1 MARRILQFGTSRFLQ
16 AHVDFFVH
24 EARLAGQDI
33 GPITIVKTT
42 AGGARDGRVEA
53 LGDVK
58 GFPVRFRGH
67 ENGRSVDET
76 VMVKSVVR
84 AIDANKDWQGVIRL
98 FINDT
103 DIVVS
108 NVGEG
113 GYAVSDEDRL
123 RPPAAS
129 VVPTSYPAKL
139 LALLVHRFQNG
150 AEPLLILPCELV
162 SNNGEVLRQLLVGL
176 SDAWNES
183 REFKTWLA
191 GSVMI
196 CDTLV
201 DRIVSEPIEPIGAV
215 AEPYGL
221 WAIKRQPGF
230 APPLQHPCITYTDDL
245 EPFLRLKLHILNL
258 GHTYLAQIWQA
269 EQRRSDEA
277 VREMLS
283 DLDIK
288 QRLLSL
294 YDDEVIP
301 GFAARGMGEAATRY
315 VATTLERFENPFLNH
330 RVSDIAQNHAIK
342 IERRVGDFIAWARK
356 PNPSLALP
364 RLQALGRAPQASGWN
379 SLPETV
385 LCTAT

>member
-1 MARRILQFGTSRFLQ
+1 MAKQILQFGTSRFLQ

-33 GPITIVKTT
+33 GPITVVKTT
-42 AGGARDGRVEA
+42 TGGARDGRVEA
-53 LGDVK
+53 LGDAK

-67 ENGRSVDET
+67 ANGHSVDET
-76 VMVKSVVR
+76 VMVQSVSR
-84 AIDANKDWQGVIRL
+84 AIDANKDWQGLVQL
-98 FINDT
+98 FVNET

-113 GYAVSDEDRL
+113 GYEVSAEDWL
-123 RPPAAS
+123 HRPVAG
-129 VVPTSYPAKL
+129 VVPTSYAAKL
-139 LALLVHRFQNG
+139 MALLTHRFQNG
-150 AEPLLILPCELV
+150 ANPLLILPCELV
-162 SNNGEVLRQLLVGL
+162 SNNGEVLRQLLAGL

-183 REFKTWLA
+183 REFKAWLA
-191 GSVMI
+191 ASVMI

-230 APPLQHPCITYTDDL
+230 ELPLRHPSIIYTDDL

-269 EQRRSDEA
+269 EKHRPDET
-277 VREMLS
+277 VRGMLA
-283 DLDIK
+283 DPDIK

-301 GFAARGMGEAATRY
+301 GFAACGRGDAATRY

-330 RVSDIAQNHAIK
+330 RVSDIAQNHAVK
-342 IERRVGDFIAWARK
+342 IERRVADFIAWARK

-364 RLQALGRAPQASGWN
+364 RLEALSHCALQP
-379 SLPETV
+379 
-385 LCTAT
+385 

>member
-1 MARRILQFGTSRFLQ
+1 MAKRILQFGTSRFLQ

-33 GPITIVKTT
+33 GPIIIVKTT

-53 LGDVK
+53 LGGAQ

-67 ENGRSVDET
+67 ENGRVVDET

-84 AIDANKDWQGVIRL
+84 AIDANRDWQGLNQL
-98 FINDT
+98 FAGGT

-113 GYAVSDEDRL
+113 GYGISAEDRL
-123 RPPAAS
+123 HRPAAGA
-129 VVPTSYPAKL
+129 VPKSYPAKL
-139 LALLVHRFQNG
+139 LALLAHRFRNG
-150 AEPLLILPCELV
+150 AAPLLILPCELV
-162 SNNGEVLRQLLVGL
+162 SGNGAVLRQLLVGL

-183 REFKTWLA
+183 RDFKTWLA
-191 GSVMI
+191 ASVMI

-230 APPLQHPCITYTDDL
+230 EPPLLHPCITYTDDL

-269 EQRRSDEA
+269 EQRGADET
-277 VREMLS
+277 VRGMLA
-283 DLDIK
+283 DMGIK

-301 GFAARGMGEAATRY
+301 GFAARGMAEAATRY

-330 RVSDIAQNHAIK
+330 RVCDIAQNHAIK
-342 IERRVGDFIAWARK
+342 IERRAGDFIAWARK

-364 RLQALGRAPQASGWN
+364 RLMALVRSAQAIG
-379 SLPETV
+379 
-385 LCTAT
+385 

>member
-33 GPITIVKTT
+33 GPVTIVKTT
-42 AGGARDGRVEA
+42 AGGARHGRVEA
-53 LGDVK
+53 LGDAK

-67 ENGRSVDET
+67 ANGHVVDET

-84 AIDANKDWQGVIRL
+84 ALDANKDWQGLARL
-98 FINDT
+98 FESGK

-113 GYAVSDEDRL
+113 GYDISSEDRL
-123 RPPAAS
+123 RRPASNS
-129 VVPTSYPAKL
+129 VPASYPAKL
-139 LALLVHRFQNG
+139 LALLVHRFRNG
-150 AEPLLILPCELV
+150 AEPLLVLPCELV
-162 SNNGEVLRQLLVGL
+162 SNNGEVLRKLLVGL
-176 SDAWNES
+176 SAAWNES
-183 REFKTWLA
+183 REFKAWLA
-191 GSVMI
+191 ASVMI

-221 WAIKRQPGF
+221 WAIKRRPGF
-230 APPLQHPCITYTDDL
+230 EPPLQHPSVTYTDDL

-258 GHTYLAQIWQA
+258 GHTYLAQIWQT
-269 EQRRSDEA
+269 EQRRPGET
-277 VREMLS
+277 VREMLA
-283 DLDIK
+283 DPGIK
-288 QRLLSL
+288 RRLLSL
-294 YDDEVIP
+294 YGDEIIP
-301 GFAARGMGEAATRY
+301 GFAAHGMGEAATRY

-330 RVSDIAQNHAIK
+330 RVSDIAQNHAVK
-342 IERRVGDFIAWARK
+342 IERRVGDFITWARK

-364 RLQALGRAPQASGWN
+364 RLEAFGCAH
-379 SLPETV
+379 
-385 LCTAT
+385 

>member
-33 GPITIVKTT
+33 GPIIIVKTT

-53 LGDVK
+53 LGDAK
-58 GFPVRFRGH
+58 GFPVLFRGH
-67 ENGRSVDET
+67 AKGRVVDET

-84 AIDANKDWQGVIRL
+84 AIDANTDWQGLIQL
-98 FINDT
+98 FTSET

-113 GYAVSDEDRL
+113 GYDISSDDRL
-123 RPPAAS
+123 HRPAAG

-162 SNNGEVLRQLLVGL
+162 SDNGEVLRQLLVGL
-176 SDAWNES
+176 SGAWNES
-183 REFKTWLA
+183 PEFKAWLA
-191 GSVMI
+191 ASVMI

-230 APPLQHPCITYTDDL
+230 EPPLQHPCITYTNDL

-269 EQRRSDEA
+269 EKHRPDET
-277 VREMLS
+277 VREMLA
-283 DLDIK
+283 DLDTK

-294 YDDEVIP
+294 YDDEIIP

-342 IERRVGDFIAWARK
+342 LERRVGDFITWARK
-356 PNPSLALP
+356 LNPSLALP
-364 RLQALGRAPQASGWN
+364 RLEALRHAPQAKG
-379 SLPETV
+379 
-385 LCTAT
+385 

>member
-1 MARRILQFGTSRFLQ
+1 MAKRILQFGTSRFLQ

-42 AGGARDGRVEA
+42 AGGTRDGRVEA
-53 LGDVK
+53 LGDAK

-67 ENGRSVDET
+67 ANGRSVDET
-76 VMVKSVVR
+76 VMVKSVSR
-84 AIDANKDWQGVIRL
+84 AIDANKDWQGLVQL
-98 FINDT
+98 FVDET

-113 GYAVSDEDRL
+113 GYEVSTEDRL
-123 RPPAAS
+123 QRPAAGF
-129 VVPTSYPAKL
+129 VPTSYPAKL
-139 LALLVHRFQNG
+139 LALLIHHFQNG
-150 AEPLLILPCELV
+150 AKPLLILPCELV
-162 SNNGEVLRQLLVGL
+162 SNNGGVLRQLLAGL

-183 REFKTWLA
+183 REFKAWLA
-191 GSVMI
+191 ASVMI

-230 APPLQHPCITYTDDL
+230 EPPLQHPSIIYTDDL

-269 EQRRSDEA
+269 ERRRHDET

-283 DLDIK
+283 VQDIK
-288 QRLLSL
+288 
-294 YDDEVIP
+294 
-301 GFAARGMGEAATRY
+301 
-315 VATTLERFENPFLNH
+315 
-330 RVSDIAQNHAIK
+330 
-342 IERRVGDFIAWARK
+342 
-356 PNPSLALP
+356 
-364 RLQALGRAPQASGWN
+364 
-379 SLPETV
+379 
-385 LCTAT
+385 

>member
-24 EARLAGQDI
+24 EARQGGQNI
-33 GPITIVKTT
+33 GPITIVKST
-42 AGGARDGRVEA
+42 AGGARNGRVEA
-53 LGDVK
+53 LGNAN

-67 ENGRSVDET
+67 ENGRVVDET
-76 VMVKSVVR
+76 VMVKSVSR
-84 AIDANKDWQGVIRL
+84 AIDANKDWQGLILL
-98 FINDT
+98 FTNET

-113 GYAVSDEDRL
+113 GYDISAEDRL
-123 RPPAAS
+123 RRSAPG
-129 VVPTSYPAKL
+129 VVPTSYPTKL
-139 LALLVHRFQNG
+139 LTLLVHRFQNG
-150 AEPLLILPCELV
+150 AAPLLILPCELV
-162 SNNGEVLRQLLVGL
+162 SSNGEVLRQLLVGL

-183 REFKTWLA
+183 PEFKAWLA

-221 WAIKRQPGF
+221 WAIKRLPGF
-230 APPLQHPCITYTDDL
+230 EPPLQHPSITYTDDL

-269 EQRRSDEA
+269 ERRRPDET

-283 DLDIK
+283 VQDIK

-301 GFAARGMGEAATRY
+301 GFAARGMGDAATRY

-330 RVSDIAQNHAIK
+330 RLSDIAQNHAIK
-342 IERRVGDFIAWARK
+342 LERRVGDFIAWARQ

-364 RLQALGRAPQASGWN
+364 RLEALGHCALQP
-379 SLPETV
+379 
-385 LCTAT
+385 

>member
-58 GFPVRFRGH
+58 GFPVRLRGH
-67 ENGRSVDET
+67 ENGRVVDET
-76 VMVKSVVR
+76 VMVKSVIR
-84 AIDANKDWQGVIRL
+84 AIDANKDWQGLARL
-98 FINDT
+98 FASET

-113 GYAVSDEDRL
+113 GYGISAEDRL
-123 RPPAAS
+123 HRPAADA
-129 VVPTSYPAKL
+129 VPVSYPAKL

-150 AEPLLILPCELV
+150 AAPLLILPCELV
-162 SNNGEVLRQLLVGL
+162 SSNGEVLRQLLSGL

-183 REFKTWLA
+183 PAFKTWLA
-191 GSVMI
+191 ASVMI

-230 APPLQHPCITYTDDL
+230 EPPFQHPNITYTDDL

-269 EQRRSDEA
+269 EKPRPEET
-277 VREMLS
+277 VREMLADPS
-283 DLDIK
+283 IK

-294 YDDEVIP
+294 YNDEVIP

-342 IERRVGDFIAWARK
+342 LERRVNDFIAWARK

-364 RLQALGRAPQASGWN
+364 RLEALSHCALQP
-379 SLPETV
+379 
-385 LCTAT
+385 

>member
-53 LGDVK
+53 LGNGN

-67 ENGRSVDET
+67 ANGRVFDET

-84 AIDANKDWQGVIRL
+84 AIDANKEWQGLARL
-98 FINDT
+98 FASET

-113 GYAVSDEDRL
+113 GYEISAEDRL
-123 RPPAAS
+123 HRPAAG
-129 VVPTSYPAKL
+129 VIPTSYPAKL
-139 LALLVHRFQNG
+139 LALLIHRYQNG
-150 AEPLLILPCELV
+150 AKPLLILPCELV
-162 SNNGEVLRQLLVGL
+162 SNNGEVLQELLAGL
-176 SDAWNES
+176 SDSWNES
-183 REFKTWLA
+183 SEFKAWLA

-201 DRIVSEPIEPIGAV
+201 DRIVSEPIDPIGAV

-230 APPLQHPCITYTDDL
+230 EPPLQHP
-245 EPFLRLKLHILNL
+245 
-258 GHTYLAQIWQA
+258 A
-269 EQRRSDEA
+269 
-277 VREMLS
+277 
-283 DLDIK
+283 
-288 QRLLSL
+288 
-294 YDDEVIP
+294 
-301 GFAARGMGEAATRY
+301 
-315 VATTLERFENPFLNH
+315 
-330 RVSDIAQNHAIK
+330 
-342 IERRVGDFIAWARK
+342 
-356 PNPSLALP
+356 
-364 RLQALGRAPQASGWN
+364 
-379 SLPETV
+379 
-385 LCTAT
+385 

>member
-42 AGGARDGRVEA
+42 AGGARDGRIEA
-53 LGDVK
+53 LGNVN

-67 ENGRSVDET
+67 ENGRIVDET
-76 VMVKSVVR
+76 VMVKCVVR
-84 AIDANKDWQGVIRL
+84 AIDANKDWQGVIEL
-98 FINDT
+98 FTSET

-113 GYAVSDEDRL
+113 GYEISAEDRL
-123 RPPAAS
+123 HRAVAG
-129 VVPTSYPAKL
+129 VVPKSYPAKL

-162 SNNGEVLRQLLVGL
+162 SDNGEVLRRLLVGL

-183 REFKTWLA
+183 PEFKAWLA
-191 GSVMI
+191 ASVMI

-230 APPLQHPCITYTDDL
+230 EPPLQHPSITYTDDL
-245 EPFLRLKLHILNL
+245 ESFLRLKLHILNL

-269 EQRRSDEA
+269 EKHRPDET
-277 VREMLS
+277 VREMLA
-283 DLDIK
+283 DRDIK

-301 GFAARGMGEAATRY
+301 GFAARGMAEAATRY

-342 IERRVGDFIAWARK
+342 IERRAGDFIAWARK
-356 PNPSLALP
+356 PNPALALP
-364 RLQALGRAPQASGWN
+364 RLEALGHCALQP
-379 SLPETV
+379 
-385 LCTAT
+385 

>member
-1 MARRILQFGTSRFLQ
+1 MAKRILQFGTSRFLQ

-42 AGGARDGRVEA
+42 AGGARDGRVEV
-53 LGDVK
+53 LGDAK

-67 ENGRSVDET
+67 ENGRVVDET
-76 VMVKSVVR
+76 VMVKSVSR
-84 AIDANKDWQGVIRL
+84 AMDANKDWHGLIFL
-98 FINDT
+98 FTNET

-113 GYAVSDEDRL
+113 GYGISAEDRL
-123 RPPAAS
+123 HRPAAG
-129 VVPTSYPAKL
+129 VIPKSYPAKL
-139 LALLVHRFQNG
+139 LALLIYRFQNG
-150 AEPLLILPCELV
+150 TAPLLILPCELV
-162 SNNGEVLRQLLVGL
+162 SDNGAVLRQLLAGL
-176 SDAWNES
+176 SDTWNES
-183 REFKTWLA
+183 PEFKAWLA
-191 GSVMI
+191 ASVTI

-201 DRIVSEPIEPIGAV
+201 DRIVSESIEPIGAV

-230 APPLQHPCITYTDDL
+230 EPPLQHPSIIYTDDL

-269 EQRRSDEA
+269 EQRRPDET

-283 DLDIK
+283 VQNIK

-301 GFAARGMGEAATRY
+301 GFAARGMGDAATRY

-342 IERRVGDFIAWARK
+342 IERRAVDFIAWVRTA
-356 PNPSLALP
+356 NPSLALP
-364 RLQALGRAPQASGWN
+364 RLETLGHRAKG
-379 SLPETV
+379 
-385 LCTAT
+385 